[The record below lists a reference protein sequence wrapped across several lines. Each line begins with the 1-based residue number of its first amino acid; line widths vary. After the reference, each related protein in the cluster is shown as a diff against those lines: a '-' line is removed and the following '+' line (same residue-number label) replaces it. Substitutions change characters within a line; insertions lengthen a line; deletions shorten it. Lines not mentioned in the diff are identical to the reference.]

1 MANALEFQPEGN
13 TCPVQVL
20 GELESSGLVFDALW
34 VLGLHDTA
42 MPRSP
47 SPNPFIPLPVQ
58 RAHKMKRADAE
69 RELEFAGQ
77 VVRRLFSSAPE
88 VVLSWPM
95 RENGAELRPSPFI
108 KHITENPPAVAES
121 NAPDRALWLNR
132 PELEELADNQ
142 GPSIS
147 SRKPFTGGTGIIKDQ
162 ALCPFRAFAHHR
174 LRAERLDEPDIGID
188 SMSRGTLVHTV
199 LEFFWE
205 RVVDLDTLLSLDEP
219 TLFRHLNAAVDGAL
233 ERFERERRS
242 DLPSQQRKL
251 ERARLHALASQWLK
265 IEARRGRFRV
275 LSSEETHLVKIGN
288 LAIKTRID
296 RIDELDDGTCAIIDY
311 KTGQPDPL
319 QWLDARVT
327 EPQLPVYCLGLP
339 PEKVGAVMFA
349 LVRSKAKE
357 SGFRGL
363 ARAIDVWP
371 GAKTRSVESRLEE
384 QGWNS
389 FDDVLSHWQETL
401 PALGNAFARGD
412 AAVDPVDPELA
423 CKYCDLK
430 CFCRILEQETLHGRD

>member
-1 MANALEFQPEGN
+1 MVCQ
-13 TCPVQVL
+13 
-20 GELESSGLVFDALW
+20 
-34 VLGLHDTA
+34 
-42 MPRSP
+42 
-47 SPNPFIPLPVQ
+47 
-58 RAHKMKRADAE
+58 E
-69 RELEFAGQ
+69 R
-77 VVRRLFSSAPE
+77 
-88 VVLSWPM
+88 
-95 RENGAELRPSPFI
+95 I
-108 KHITENPPAVAES
+108 
-121 NAPDRALWLNR
+121 
-132 PELEELADNQ
+132 
-142 GPSIS
+142 
-147 SRKPFTGGTGIIKDQ
+147 
-162 ALCPFRAFAHHR
+162 
-174 LRAERLDEPDIGID
+174 
-188 SMSRGTLVHTV
+188 
-199 LEFFWE
+199 
-205 RVVDLDTLLSLDEP
+205 VDLDTLLSLDEP
-219 TLFRHLNAAVDGAL
+219 TLFRYLDAAVDGAL

-251 ERARLHALASQWLK
+251 ERARLHALTSQWLK
-265 IEARRGRFRV
+265 IEARRGCFRV

-288 LAIKTRID
+288 LAIRTRID

-327 EPQLPVYCLGLP
+327 EPQLPVYCLGLA
-339 PEKVGAVMFA
+339 PEKVAAVMFA

-363 ARAIDVWP
+363 ARAIDAWP
-371 GAKTRSVESRLEE
+371 GAKTRSLESRLEE
-384 QGWNS
+384 QGWDN